1 MAYAADEVK
10 ARFDQATRY
19 YGTISHDLTGF
30 SAALRQS
37 IGAPPTPFSPQWTPP
52 PPPGAITPP
61 PAPTLQGI
69 TVSTPSTP
77 GAFTEGKPNITVDEF
92 TDAAPSLYLPSA
104 PTVSY
109 GPAPTV
115 PAVGAVAMPDEPA
128 LVDVALPTFLSL
140 NTPTFGGVDLH
151 YDYLNKLEDIPTL
164 ELVQPTPYHYARGPE
179 YASALLDN
187 LKAVLNERIKGGTG
201 LNPAVE
207 QAIWDRAR
215 SRETQTALA
224 NEAEVMRNSE
234 ALGFQLPSGVLAA
247 QLREAQQ
254 NYYDKLS
261 GLSRDVA
268 IKQAELEQENL
279 KQTIAQ
285 GMQLEG
291 QLIDYSLKLEQM
303 TFDAAKTAAENA
315 IQIYNGQVEKFKA
328 LLAAYDT
335 YAAAYKTIMDAE
347 LSKVEVYK
355 AELQGEQAKAE
366 INNSLVQRYKAQIE
380 AGMSRVEVYKAQVGA
395 ANTRVQLEQTKLSA
409 VGEQIKA
416 YVAQVNA
423 ETAKVEAYKAGVQ
436 AETAKVEIYSAKAQ
450 AYGIKTNA
458 QAEKAR
464 AEISR
469 FNALAQAK
477 EAEWRGFE
485 AQVRAEASRL
495 DAIASHSGAL
505 TANYKVQAEVLQASA
520 SLQERAWEASAK
532 QYEAG
537 QNYAMQAAKMNGDW
551 QMQAAEARRDVAKV
565 GTQVYAQLVASALG
579 MVNVSAGIS
588 YGQSVGV
595 SYSYGGDVDS
605 SVAPVTNIE

>member
-1 MAYAADEVK
+1 MASAADIVNAKFE
-10 ARFDQATRY
+10 QAQTY
-19 YGTISHDLTGF
+19 ANLATTALTGF
-30 SAALRQS
+30 TSALNAS
-37 IGAPPTPFSPQWTPP
+37 IGAPATPFSPNWSPPTPP
-52 PPPGAITPP
+52 DAITPP
-61 PAPTLQGI
+61 IAPTLPDI
-69 TVSTPSTP
+69 TVTIPNPP
-77 GAFTEGKPNITVDEF
+77 GALAEGAPVIVVTDFTGAEPN
-92 TDAAPSLYLPSA
+92 LNLPSA

-115 PAVGAVAMPDEPA
+115 PDVSDVNMPNEPTLA
-128 LVDVALPTFLSL
+128 DVALPTFLSL

-164 ELVQPTPYHYARGPE
+164 ELVQPTPYHYARGPA
-179 YASALLDN
+179 YASALLGN

-224 NEAEVMRNSE
+224 NEAEVMRQSE

-254 NYYDKLS
+254 AYYDKLS
-261 GLSRDVA
+261 GFSRDVA

-285 GMQLEG
+285 GMQLES

-303 TFDAAKTAAENA
+303 TFEAAKTAAENA

-380 AGMSRVEVYKAQVGA
+380 AGMSRVEVYKALVGA
-395 ANTRVQLEQTKLSA
+395 ANTRVQLEQTKLGA

-477 EAEWRGFE
+477 EAEWRGYE
-485 AQVRAEASRL
+485 AQVRAEATRL
-495 DAIASHSGAL
+495 GAIASHSDAL

-551 QMQAAEARRDVAKV
+551 QMQAAEARRDVAKA
-565 GTQVYAQLVASALG
+565 GTQVYAQLVASSYG
-579 MVNVSAGIS
+579 MVNASASIS
-588 YGQSVGV
+588 GSATM
-595 SYSYGGDVDS
+595 DM
-605 SVAPVTNIE
+605 

>member
-1 MAYAADEVK
+1 MDAAGIVNAK
-10 ARFDQATRY
+10 FDQAKSYADSATNA
-19 YGTISHDLTGF
+19 LTGF
-30 SAALRQS
+30 TDALNAS

-52 PPPGAITPP
+52 APPGAITPP
-61 PAPTLQGI
+61 TAPNLPNI
-69 TVSTPSTP
+69 TVTTPNTP
-77 GAFTEGKPNITVDEF
+77 GAFTEGAPVIVVTDFTGAEPN
-92 TDAAPSLYLPSA
+92 LNLP
-104 PTVSY
+104 
-109 GPAPTV
+109 PAPTV
-115 PAVGAVAMPDEPA
+115 IYGLAPIVPDVSDVNMPNEPA
-128 LVDVALPTFLSL
+128 MADVALPTFLSL
-140 NTPTFGGVDLH
+140 STPTFGGVDLH
-151 YDYLNKLEDIPTL
+151 YDYLSKLEDIPTL
-164 ELVQPTPYHYARGPE
+164 ELVQPTPYHYARGPA

-224 NEAEVMRNSE
+224 NEAEVMRQSE

-254 NYYDKLS
+254 AYYDKLS
-261 GLSRDVA
+261 GFSRDVA

-303 TFDAAKTAAENA
+303 TFEAAKTAAENA

-355 AELQGEQAKAE
+355 AQMQGEQAKAE
-366 INNSLVQRYKAQIE
+366 VNNSLVQRYKAQIE

-537 QNYAMQAAKMNGDW
+537 QNHAMQAAKMNGDW
-551 QMQAAEARRDVAKV
+551 QMQAAEARRDAAKA
-565 GTQVYAQLVASALG
+565 GTQVYAQLVASSYG
-579 MVNVSAGIS
+579 MVNASAGITGS
-588 YGQSVGV
+588 ATMSVG
-595 SYSYGGDVDS
+595 YSYGGDVS
-605 SVAPVTNIE
+605 GTVSPVQSIG

>member
-1 MAYAADEVK
+1 MASAAELVNAK
-10 ARFDQATRY
+10 FDQAKAYADSAT
-19 YGTISHDLTGF
+19 SALTGF
-30 SAALRQS
+30 TDALNAS

-52 PPPGAITPP
+52 TPPSAITPP
-61 PAPTLQGI
+61 PAPTLPGI
-69 TVSTPSTP
+69 TVTTPNTP
-77 GAFTEGKPNITVDEF
+77 GAFTEGKPVIVVTDF
-92 TDAAPSLYLPSA
+92 TDEEPNLNLP
-104 PTVSY
+104 
-109 GPAPTV
+109 PAPTV
-115 PAVGAVAMPDEPA
+115 IYGLAPIVPDVSDVNMPNEPEMA
-128 LVDVALPTFLSL
+128 DVALPTFLSL
-140 NTPTFGGVDLH
+140 STPTFGGVDLH
-151 YDYLNKLEDIPTL
+151 YDYLSKLEDIPTL
-164 ELVQPTPYHYARGPE
+164 ELVQPTPYHYARGPA

-224 NEAEVMRNSE
+224 NEAEVMRQSE

-254 NYYDKLS
+254 AYYDKLS
-261 GLSRDVA
+261 GFSRDVA

-303 TFDAAKTAAENA
+303 TFEAAKTAAENA

-355 AELQGEQAKAE
+355 AQMQGEQAKAE
-366 INNSLVQRYKAQIE
+366 VNNSLVQRYKAQIE

-505 TANYKVQAEVLQASA
+505 TANYKAHAEVLQASA

-551 QMQAAEARRDVAKV
+551 QMQASEARRDVAKA
-565 GTQVYAQLVASALG
+565 GTQVYAQLVASSYG
-579 MVNVSAGIS
+579 MVNASAGIS
-588 YGQSVGV
+588 GNASMSVG
-595 SYSYGGDVDS
+595 YSYGGDVS
-605 SVAPVTNIE
+605 GTVSPVQSIG

>member
-1 MAYAADEVK
+1 MDAAGIVNQKFEQAKNYADA
-10 ARFDQATRY
+10 ATEA
-19 YGTISHDLTGF
+19 LTSFTG
-30 SAALRQS
+30 ALNAS
-37 IGAPPTPFSPQWTPP
+37 IGAPPTPFSPQWSPP
-52 PPPGAITPP
+52 APPGAITPP
-61 PAPTLQGI
+61 TAPTLQGV
-69 TVSTPSTP
+69 TLDKPNTP
-77 GAFTEGKPNITVDEF
+77 GPFTEGKPNIVIETF
-92 TDAAPSLYLPSA
+92 TEASPSLNLPAA

-115 PAVGAVAMPDEPA
+115 PAVGTVAMPDEPT

-140 NTPTFGGVDLH
+140 STPTFRGVDLH
-151 YDYLNKLEDIPTL
+151 YDYLSKLDDIPTL
-164 ELVQPTPYHYARGPE
+164 ELVQPTPYHYARGPA
-179 YASALLDN
+179 YASALLDK
-187 LKAVLNERIKGGTG
+187 LKAALNERINGGTG

-224 NEAEVMRNSE
+224 NEAEVMRQSE

-254 NYYDKLS
+254 AYYDKLS
-261 GLSRDVA
+261 GFSRDVA

-303 TFDAAKTAAENA
+303 TFEAAKTAAENA

-328 LLAAYDT
+328 LLTAYNT

-380 AGMSRVEVYKAQVGA
+380 AGMSRVEVYKALVGA
-395 ANTRVQLEQTKLSA
+395 ANTRVQLEQTKLGA

-436 AETAKVEIYSAKAQ
+436 AETAKIEIYSAKAQ

-458 QAEKAR
+458 QAERAR
-464 AEISR
+464 AEVSR

-477 EAEWRGFE
+477 EAEWRGYE

-495 DAIASHSGAL
+495 DAIASHSDAL

-551 QMQAAEARRDVAKV
+551 QMQAAEARRDVAKA
-565 GTQVYAQLVASALG
+565 GTQVYAQLVASSYG
-579 MVNVSAGIS
+579 MVNASASISGSVSQTI
-588 YGQSVGV
+588 
-595 SYSYGGDVDS
+595 
-605 SVAPVTNIE
+605 TE